1 MGQPEKDRVP
11 PYIMFVALQMQICR
25 NLTTKIAN
33 QLLAKNTI
41 FLHHLLMSLLTHC
54 PLDEHSSESVC
65 RGDRC
70 LSKAASVPHSAGQG
84 LSRVTMESLRLPAP
98 PLPCCHWGGN
108 FAGLPVFPA
117 VPPHGTG
124 HGCGRER

>member
-11 PYIMFVALQMQICR
+11 PYLMFVALQMQICR

-54 PLDEHSSESVC
+54 PLDEHGPKSVC
-65 RGDRC
+65 RGDHR
-70 LSKAASVPHSAGQG
+70 LPKAAPMPHWAAQG
-84 LSRVTMESLRLPAP
+84 PFRGIMESLQLPVP
-98 PLPCCHWGGN
+98 PLLCHQGG
-108 FAGLPVFPA
+108 ALVSLPIFPDA
-117 VPPHGTG
+117 LPHGTG
-124 HGCGRER
+124 HGWGRER